1 MYLEELQEAQ
11 KQLFLDLCIIISNS
25 DTEFSYQEK
34 RMIQHI
40 CREMDIPEKY
50 DTESVLEEVIKQL
63 AENSTEREKRIIIIE
78 AAGIIMA
85 DNKYVAEEKN
95 IVLLLS
101 EAFGISMEEIENM
114 IEIIGELY
122 AVYKKFADFLTGK
135 KSKGK

>member
-122 AVYKKFADFLTGK
+122 AVYKK
-135 KSKGK
+135 SKGK